1 MVSKCLNPKCSA
13 EFRYFG
19 EGQLYEFTPESA
31 KDASELYW
39 LCDAC
44 AHHSTLGRDADGQV
58 RLLSRKSD
66 RGASLDSNSG
76 SRINLG
82 RTG

>member
-39 LCDAC
+39 LCDTC
-44 AHHSTLGRDADGQV
+44 AEYSTLARDADGEV

-66 RGASLDSNSG
+66 RRASLDGNSG

-82 RTG
+82 RAG